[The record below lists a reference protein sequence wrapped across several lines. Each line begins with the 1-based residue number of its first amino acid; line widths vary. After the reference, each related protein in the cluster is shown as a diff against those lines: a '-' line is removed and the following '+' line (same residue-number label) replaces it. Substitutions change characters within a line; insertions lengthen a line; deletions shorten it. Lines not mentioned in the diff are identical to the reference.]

1 MAEFL
6 KPAEAIASVLIE
18 EARIRE
24 RVRELGAQITRDYAG
39 TSAPLVIVGIL
50 RGAVVFMA
58 DLIRAIDATV
68 TIDFIAVSSY
78 GRSTKSSGV
87 VRIFKDL
94 NESIEGAH
102 VIIVEDIIDSG
113 LTLTYLI
120 DLLRR
125 RNPADLRVCTFLLKE
140 RERDHALAPIS
151 YVGFTIPDEFVVG
164 YGLDYAGAY
173 RNLPYLGVL
182 APHAAVATP

>member
-1 MAEFL
+1 YAGSAD
-6 KPAEAIASVLIE
+6 PIVLIG
-18 EARIRE
+18 
-24 RVRELGAQITRDYAG
+24 V
-39 TSAPLVIVGIL
+39 L

-87 VRIFKDL
+87 VRIFKDI

-113 LTLTYLI
+113 LTLTYLR
-120 DLLRR
+120 DLLQR
-125 RNPADLRVCTFLLKE
+125 RNPASLRVCSFLLKE
-140 RERDHALAPIS
+140 REREAEIRAVD
-151 YVGFTIPDEFVVG
+151 YVGFTIPDVFVVG

-173 RNLPYLGVL
+173 RNLPFLGIL
-182 APHAAVATP
+182 APEAINAKG

>member
-1 MAEFL
+1 MLPAAEVVS
-6 KPAEAIASVLIE
+6 EILIE
-18 EARIRE
+18 EERVRE

-39 TSAPLVIVGIL
+39 STDPIILVGVL
-50 RGAVVFMA
+50 RGAVIFMA
-58 DLIRAIDATV
+58 DLIRAIDATL

-87 VRIFKDL
+87 VRIFKDI

-113 LTLTYLI
+113 LTLAYLR
-120 DLLRR
+120 DLLLRR
-125 RNPADLRVCTFLLKE
+125 GPASLRVCSFLYKE
-140 RERDHALAPIS
+140 RERDEPVRSVDYI
-151 YVGFTIPDEFVVG
+151 GFTIPDVFVVG

-173 RNLPYLGVL
+173 RNLPYVGVL
-182 APHAAVATP
+182 APEAIRKTEV